1 MYTVPGMY
9 GTYNNV
15 IGLGAGGLQ
24 QNIGMVVPQGQVP
37 LHQYYPGYAGP
48 VMMYTNSPPSS
59 PQPSPPSSPMAQVH
73 SGMQHSQGQSHIVAS
88 ANNIAMMLAHQHPDG
103 VDDDESKLQRVLR
116 DASDQ
121 IREAKRV
128 VTKSMM
134 RNHKQKAVQVQLLRG
149 LGATAVESIPF
160 MRPSNA
166 RDALRSVSLLIS
178 TVSSKLVPEM
188 RTQRQKHIV
197 YVMRI
202 METYVKSML
211 SLVSKKEPDQEENY
225 DESDEVSKD
234 AIERI
239 LVKLQEAE
247 AWIPNKLHEGENTKE
262 NVESIIKLCDT
273 ISNALTA
280 LQDSPDVTH
289 VKQAQRSSATK
300 SSGNVVIIDASAY
313 SNPIKQ

>member
-37 LHQYYPGYAGP
+37 LHQYYPGYAGH

-202 METYVKSML
+202 METYVRSML

-225 DESDEVSKD
+225 DVSDEVSND

-247 AWIPNKLHEGENTKE
+247 AWIPTRLNDDNGSNKSIDEILNACIEITTKL
-262 NVESIIKLCDT
+262 ESLRASK
-273 ISNALTA
+273 NA
-280 LQDSPDVTH
+280 SSS
-289 VKQAQRSSATK
+289 SSAST
-300 SSGNVVIIDASAY
+300 S
-313 SNPIKQ
+313 P